1 MAAVWG
7 LYCLKRTIQK
17 EDPLSQTQPFDFKSA
32 IQGAISEFESAAKE
46 KNASRLAS
54 FYIAEAT
61 LLPPGS
67 PMIKGASN
75 IQRFWQS
82 FLDAGA
88 GDPKLRTV
96 SVESSGELAYEIGTF
111 DAIMPK
117 PEGGSGRSS
126 GKYLVVWKRQGDGS
140 IKMVADMFSP
150 DA

>member
-1 MAAVWG
+1 M
-7 LYCLKRTIQK
+7 
-17 EDPLSQTQPFDFKSA
+17 SQTQPFDFKSA
-32 IQGAISEFESAAKE
+32 IQKAIAEFESAA
-46 KNASRLAS
+46 NAKSASKLAS
-54 FYIAEAT
+54 FYTDDAT

-67 PMIKGASN
+67 PLINGKSN
-75 IQRFWQS
+75 IQRFWQT